1 MNRLFTIGANR
12 LGSGLGRPAV
22 KTGIAEAAVEAA
34 SSSPGF
40 IVHLNTGALLE
51 VLETGP
57 LSAQVAPLVAR
68 LRQQQYAGADGKLE
82 VPA

>member
-1 MNRLFTIGANR
+1 VNRLFTIGANR

-40 IVHLNTGALLE
+40 IVHLNTGVLLE
-51 VLETGP
+51 LPV
-57 LSAQVAPLVAR
+57 
-68 LRQQQYAGADGKLE
+68 GADPSWVGRLVRE
-82 VPA
+82 LRAR